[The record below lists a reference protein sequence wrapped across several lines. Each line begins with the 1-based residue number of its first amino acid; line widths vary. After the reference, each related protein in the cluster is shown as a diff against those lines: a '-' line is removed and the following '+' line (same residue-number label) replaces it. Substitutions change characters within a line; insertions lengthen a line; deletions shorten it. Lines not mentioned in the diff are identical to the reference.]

1 MAILPSFTFG
11 PPPQAVRTT
20 YDSRTN
26 QFVATPN
33 PEFYIWTHRLWS
45 YLNELANS
53 TDALIVSYLNDE
65 SGNRLLTEDSNS
77 LITE

>member
-11 PPPQAVRTT
+11 PPPQCVKTIYDNRTG
-20 YDSRTN
+20 
-26 QFVATPN
+26 QFVVTPN

-53 TDALIVSYLNDE
+53 TDSLIASYLNLETGD
-65 SGNRLLTEDSNS
+65 R
-77 LITE
+77 LITEASDRLILE